1 MLPWKHFK
9 PSPFM
14 MILFPQACITDN
26 IFFLLARKTKSA
38 SEDQFTLSLE
48 DCEHD
53 VGHFMC
59 VPPSLQMASWC
70 VCVCVSLSV
79 FIFAY
84 TWIQNRNQ
92 RDLFSSYSSSK
103 LVIFFYETKNDT
115 LINMCM
121 VLIVAIKANIPI
133 PNTLRCFDT
142 RIIKRL
148 CSSMVVS
155 PLLPWMII
163 CPNSP

>member
-1 MLPWKHFK
+1 
-9 PSPFM
+9 M

-70 VCVCVSLSV
+70 VCVCVCVSERV
-79 FIFAY
+79 HFCIHV
-84 TWIQNRNQ
+84 N
-92 RDLFSSYSSSK
+92 
-103 LVIFFYETKNDT
+103 TK
-115 LINMCM
+115 
-121 VLIVAIKANIPI
+121 
-133 PNTLRCFDT
+133 
-142 RIIKRL
+142 
-148 CSSMVVS
+148 
-155 PLLPWMII
+155 
-163 CPNSP
+163 